1 MAQNNTNNAEKIEIL
16 KQEYQAK
23 LADLQT
29 DLEKSES
36 KQ

>member
-29 DLEKSES
+29 DLEKQS

>member
-23 LADLQT
+23 LAGFT
-29 DLEKSES
+29 NKSR
-36 KQ
+36 KAKRK

>member
-16 KQEYQAK
+16 NKNTK
-23 LADLQT
+23 LNLLVLQIN
-29 DLEKSES
+29 LEKQS